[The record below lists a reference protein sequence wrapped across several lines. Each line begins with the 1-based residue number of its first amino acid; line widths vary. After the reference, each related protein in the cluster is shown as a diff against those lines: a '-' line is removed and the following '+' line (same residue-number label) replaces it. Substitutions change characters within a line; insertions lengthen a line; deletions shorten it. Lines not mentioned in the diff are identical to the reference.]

1 MKTYLTGAALLAALL
16 TTACG
21 GESEEVAALRASC
34 EADSGM
40 TPAECSCMIDKA
52 QADLSEEQ
60 FTLLTSMVGDNA
72 PAEPPADLS
81 PADMAAMMTFITS
94 AEAECN
100 S

>member
-1 MKTYLTGAALLAALL
+1 MKAFLTTAALLAALL

-21 GESEEVAALRASC
+21 ESEEVAALRTSC

-60 FTLLTSMVGDNA
+60 FAALTSMVGDGET
-72 PAEPPADLS
+72 PAESPMNLS
-81 PADMAAMMTFITS
+81 PTDMAALMTFITS